1 MPPLIPQDPDSLKEL
16 LAREVAAL
24 RKAAVGAAGVRL
36 DQDGAPAP
44 DPADPPAQACACGG
58 GGGSGH
64 SCGDE
69 PEGHDPWACVCATL
83 PAIPVSAALLV
94 PVRDEDGRTVD
105 FTVRAGNHVRPA
117 RWLDSPDRQVGRRL
131 GDVQPG
137 AAAGGLVD
145 ALAEVLRT
153 GRALKALA
161 VDYTERRGDGL
172 HRTQLLYEAA
182 SCGDNV
188 LATWRPAHNRA
199 ELLSRDAQYIASMGW
214 GTWDLLSGE
223 TIWSEGLCSLF
234 RTDPSRPLS
243 LSDLCDATL
252 LDDVPRLGKLLL
264 GLLDGEEPPGAEV
277 RFTVLGEL
285 RTLHLVGRPVLSTDG
300 LVWSVHLIA
309 RDLTAQVRSRQRL
322 AATRRQTERLRE
334 EAAAER
340 RVASVLREALL
351 PTHSAELAGLGLS
364 VAAAYVPA
372 ESEAA
377 VGGDWYKC
385 RLLPDGRGL
394 LAIGDACGHGL
405 GAVARMAQQ
414 RHALAGLAHA
424 PGTHAGELTTWLNE
438 LLCGDPAAQTAT
450 GIIGHVDARRDF
462 RWACA
467 GHPAPLLL
475 RDGRATALDTGHRGP
490 LFGMLPG
497 YEYATATLAL
507 RPGDLLLLYTD
518 GMVERRGEDITAG
531 IEALRAELVACDG
544 LTAQAALDRIM
555 AAYTPQTHEDDT
567 CLLAIRLD

>member
-1 MPPLIPQDPDSLKEL
+1 M
-16 LAREVAAL
+16 
-24 RKAAVGAAGVRL
+24 
-36 DQDGAPAP
+36 
-44 DPADPPAQACACGG
+44 
-58 GGGSGH
+58 
-64 SCGDE
+64 
-69 PEGHDPWACVCATL
+69 
-83 PAIPVSAALLV
+83 
-94 PVRDEDGRTVD
+94 
-105 FTVRAGNHVRPA
+105 
-117 RWLDSPDRQVGRRL
+117 
-131 GDVQPG
+131 
-137 AAAGGLVD
+137 
-145 ALAEVLRT
+145 
-153 GRALKALA
+153 
-161 VDYTERRGDGL
+161 DYTERRGDGL

-188 LATWRPAHNRA
+188 LATWRPTHDRA

-214 GTWDLLSGE
+214 GTWDLLSGD
-223 TIWSEGLCSLF
+223 TTWSEGLCWLF
-234 RTDPSRPLS
+234 RTDATRPLS
-243 LSDLCDATL
+243 LPELCDAVL
-252 LDDVPRLGKLLL
+252 LEDVPRFGKLLT
-264 GLLDGEEPPGAEV
+264 GLLDGEEPPGVEV
-277 RFTVLGEL
+277 RFSVFGEI

-309 RDLTAQVRSRQRL
+309 RGLTTQVRSRQRL
-322 AATRRQTERLRE
+322 AATRRQSDHLRQ

-351 PTHSAELAGLGLS
+351 PTHSGELAGLGLS

-372 ESEAA
+372 ESVAA

-394 LAIGDACGHGL
+394 IAIGDACGHGL

-438 LLCGDPAAQTAT
+438 LLCGDPAAETAT
-450 GIIGHVDARRDF
+450 ATAIIGHVDARRDF

-467 GHPAPLLL
+467 GHLAPLLL
-475 RDGRATALDTGHRGP
+475 RDGRATALDTAHREP

-497 YEYATATLAL
+497 HEYATATLAL

-518 GMVERRGEDITAG
+518 GMVERRGEDITTG
-531 IEALRAELVACDG
+531 IDALLSELVACDG
-544 LTAQAALDRIM
+544 LTAQEALDRIM
-555 AAYTPQTHEDDT
+555 AAYTPETHEDDT

>member
-1 MPPLIPQDPDSLKEL
+1 MSPLIPQDPGSLKAL

-24 RKAAVGAAGVRL
+24 RKAAVDAAGVRL
-36 DQDGAPAP
+36 VDGASAL
-44 DPADPPAQACACGG
+44 AEGPPQTCACGG
-58 GGGSGH
+58 GDGPGH
-64 SCGDE
+64 ACGDGA
-69 PEGHDPWACVCATL
+69 EGRDPWACVCATL
-83 PAIPVSAALLV
+83 PAIPVSAALLA
-94 PVRDEDGRTVD
+94 PVRDDAGRTVD

-117 RWLDSPDRQVGRRL
+117 RWLDSPDRHVGSNLR
-131 GDVQPG
+131 DVQPG

-145 ALAEVLRT
+145 ELAAVLRT

-161 VDYTERRGDGL
+161 VDYTEHRGDGL

-188 LATWRPAHNRA
+188 LATWRPAHDRA

-214 GTWDLLSGE
+214 GTWDLLSGD

-234 RTDPSRPLS
+234 RTDAARPLS
-243 LSDLCDATL
+243 LPDLCDAAL
-252 LDDVPRLGKLLL
+252 LEDVPRFAELVTS
-264 GLLDGEEPPGAEV
+264 LLDGEEPPGVDV
-277 RFTVLGEL
+277 RFSVLGEI

-300 LVWSVHLIA
+300 RVWSVHLIA

-322 AATRRQTERLRE
+322 AATRRQSEHLRE
-334 EAAAER
+334 EATAER
-340 RVASVLREALL
+340 RVATALREALM
-351 PTHSAELAGLGLS
+351 PTQSGELAALGLS

-424 PGTHAGELTTWLNE
+424 PGTHAGQLTTWLNE

-450 GIIGHVDARRDF
+450 GIIGHVDAQRDF

-497 YEYATATLAL
+497 HEYATATLAL

-531 IEALRAELVACDG
+531 IDGLLAELVACDG
-544 LTAQAALDRIM
+544 LTARQALDRIM
-555 AAYTPQTHEDDT
+555 AAYTPETHEDDT

>member
-1 MPPLIPQDPDSLKEL
+1 MSPLIPQDPGSLKEL
-16 LAREVAAL
+16 LAREIAAL
-24 RKAAVGAAGVRL
+24 RKAVVNAAGVRP
-36 DQDGAPAP
+36 DDGASASAP
-44 DPADPPAQACACGG
+44 PDGPPQTCACGG
-58 GGGSGH
+58 GDGPAH
-64 SCGDE
+64 SCGDG

-94 PVRDEDGRTVD
+94 PVRDDAGRTVD

-117 RWLDSPDRQVGRRL
+117 RWLESPDRHVGSKLR
-131 GDVQPG
+131 DVQPG

-145 ALAEVLRT
+145 ALAGVLRT

-214 GTWDLLSGE
+214 GTWDLLSGD

-234 RTDPSRPLS
+234 RTDATRPLS
-243 LSDLCDATL
+243 LPDLCDAVL
-252 LDDVPRLGKLLL
+252 LEDVPRFGKLLT
-264 GLLDGEEPPGAEV
+264 GLLDGEEPPGVEV
-277 RFTVLGEL
+277 RFSVLGEI

-309 RDLTAQVRSRQRL
+309 RDLTTQVRSRQRL
-322 AATRRQTERLRE
+322 AATRRQSEHLRE

-340 RVASVLREALL
+340 RVASVLREALM

-372 ESEAA
+372 ESRAA

-424 PGTHAGELTTWLNE
+424 PGTHAGQLTTWLNE
-438 LLCGDPAAQTAT
+438 LLCGDPAAETAT
-450 GIIGHVDARRDF
+450 GIIGHVDAQRDF

-518 GMVERRGEDITAG
+518 GMVERRGEDITTG
-531 IEALRAELVACDG
+531 IDALLAELVACDG
-544 LTAQAALDRIM
+544 LTAQEALDRIM
-555 AAYTPQTHEDDT
+555 AAYTPETHEDDT
-567 CLLAIRLD
+567 CLLAVRLD

>member
-1 MPPLIPQDPDSLKEL
+1 MSPLIPQDPDSLKEL

-36 DQDGAPAP
+36 DDGAPAST
-44 DPADPPAQACACGG
+44 PADAPAQACACGG
-58 GGGSGH
+58 GDGPGH
-64 SCGDE
+64 SCGDG
-69 PEGHDPWACVCATL
+69 PDGHDPWACVCATL

-94 PVRDEDGRTVD
+94 PVRDEAGQTVD

-117 RWLDSPDRQVGRRL
+117 RWLESPDRHVGSKLR
-131 GDVQPG
+131 DVQPG

-145 ALAEVLRT
+145 ALAGVLRT

-161 VDYTERRGDGL
+161 VDYTEQRGDGL

-223 TIWSEGLCSLF
+223 TAWSEGLCSLF
-234 RTDPSRPLS
+234 RTDPARPLS

-252 LDDVPRLGKLLL
+252 LDDVPRFGKLLM
-264 GLLDGEEPPGAEV
+264 GLLDGEEPPGVEV
-277 RFTVLGEL
+277 RFSVLGEL

-322 AATRRQTERLRE
+322 AATRRQSERLRE

-340 RVASVLREALL
+340 RVASVLREALM
-351 PTHSAELAGLGLS
+351 PTHSAELAGIGLS

-424 PGTHAGELTTWLNE
+424 PGTHAGQLTTWLNE

-450 GIIGHVDARRDF
+450 GIIGHVDAERDF

-518 GMVERRGEDITAG
+518 GMVERRGEDITTG
-531 IEALRAELVACDG
+531 IDALRAELVACDG
-544 LTAQAALDRIM
+544 LTAQDALDHIM
-555 AAYTPQTHEDDT
+555 AGYTPETHEDDT
-567 CLLAIRLD
+567 CLLAIRLN